1 MLNEP
6 QFGLLQVACAALGA
20 WFLPAWTGALSF
32 GRNLL
37 AQAPTTGPIVESTRS
52 FWLEGIIV
60 VALAAAALFAVCRTS
75 GRN

>member
-20 WFLPAWTGALSF
+20 WFLPAWTGTLSF
-32 GRNLL
+32 GRSLL
-37 AQAPTTGPIVESTRS
+37 AQAPTGPIVESTRS

-60 VALAAAALFAVCRTS
+60 VALAAAALFAVCRAS

>member
-1 MLNEP
+1 MLSEP
-6 QFGLLQVACAALGA
+6 QFGLLQVACGGFAA

-32 GRNLL
+32 GRSLL
-37 AQAPTTGPIVESTRS
+37 AQVPGPIVESGRS

-60 VALAAAALFAVCRTS
+60 VALAAAALFAVCRAS

>member
-6 QFGLLQVACAALGA
+6 RFGLLQVACAALGA
-20 WFLPAWTGALSF
+20 WFLPAWTGTMSL
-32 GRNLL
+32 GRSLL
-37 AQAPTTGPIVESTRS
+37 AQAPTPVVDSGRS

-60 VALAAAALFAVCRTS
+60 VALAAAALFAVCRAS

>member
-6 QFGLLQVACAALGA
+6 QFGLFQVACAALGA

-32 GRNLL
+32 GRSLL
-37 AQAPTTGPIVESTRS
+37 AQAPPGPVMETGRS
-52 FWLEGIIV
+52 FWLEGIL
-60 VALAAAALFAVCRTS
+60 VAALIAAALFAVCRSS